1 MKGWRN
7 RSLRLLIIKKK
18 WLIWGGIGI
27 LALIVLLIYLGD
39 KVIETNVIPST
50 AKGVIIDAGHGGID
64 PGKVGSMGNN
74 EKDINLSIARY
85 LREYLEQSGS
95 VVLMTRDSDVGLYT
109 EGGTVRKKKNEDLQ
123 NRKKIVKESQADIFI
138 TIHVNSFTQS
148 QYSGAQTFYPKNNPM
163 GKRLAG
169 ILQEELVNVLD
180 PNNKRVALEKEGIY
194 LIRDLEIPTVLV
206 ECGFLSNPKEEK
218 LLNDS
223 QYQQRVAWA
232 LYIGI
237 QRYFQETH

>member
-1 MKGWRN
+1 M
-7 RSLRLLIIKKK
+7 RLLIIKKK